1 MPEDRQPVRFYKKSD
16 VTRIEST
23 VPAALSADPSRNPVL
38 MARHSAGFATAMALV
53 MAGRTLLADKVSSDI
68 DAFSAAMVLLF
79 WAMFW
84 SVLFAAGLAW
94 ARVQRLPSFW
104 WPFVAGA
111 VTSVG
116 FYAVNALLSQG
127 YGVAAT
133 TGEGPG
139 PRSYVAAWM
148 VGYSF
153 IAPAL
158 AGVVTALAWRARH
171 GRVGQAAPPSMD
183 TDESG

>member
-1 MPEDRQPVRFYKKSD
+1 MPEDPQPVRFYKKSD
-16 VTRIEST
+16 VTRIEAT

-38 MARHSAGFATAMALV
+38 MARHSAGFSTAMALV
-53 MAGRTLLADKVSSDI
+53 MAGRALLADKVSSDI
-68 DAFSAAMVLLF
+68 DAFSALMVLLF

-84 SVLFAAGLAW
+84 SVLFACGLAW

-116 FYAVNALLSQG
+116 FYALNALLSHW

-133 TGEGPG
+133 TGEGPV

-158 AGVVTALAWRARH
+158 AGMITAFAWRAWQ
-171 GRVGQAAPPSMD
+171 GRAGQAAPPAID
-183 TDESG
+183 RGGSG

>member
-1 MPEDRQPVRFYKKSD
+1 MPEDPQPVPFYKKSE

-23 VPAALSADPSRNPVL
+23 VPDALAANPSRSPIL
-38 MARHSAGFATAMALV
+38 MARHSAGFSAAMALV
-53 MAGRTLLADKVSSDI
+53 MAGRALLAGKVNSDI

-84 SVLFAAGLAW
+84 SVLFAAGLAG

-104 WPFVAGA
+104 WAFVAGA

-116 FYAVNALLSQG
+116 FYSVNALLSHW
-127 YGVAAT
+127 YGLAAT

-153 IAPAL
+153 VAPAL
-158 AGVVTALAWRARH
+158 AGMLSAWLWRWRTR
-171 GRVGQAAPPSMD
+171 GAAEP
-183 TDESG
+183 EG